1 MSAEIDKRL
10 LATGLVLILVAV
22 IALYTIP
29 EVIEYFSSLYAAPT
43 PVTYKYTTG
52 LRAKLTIINGTSGSA
67 LTSGV
72 SVNVYSSTENPFAY
86 KYTGSPLYTAVYDS
100 TEGAWVIG
108 GIDAGTYVLVIY
120 DSSGNMGP
128 VKETITITGT
138 DDEDREVWVEPSSF
152 TIYNIVSVTVVD
164 YDIANLTASL
174 GAVDNVHCTYDGTHE
189 GINGTDSGA
198 YGQGDYWRI
207 TYDISVSAGVTQ
219 TEKAKAPIR
228 IYFTDL
234 SDVFSF
240 DAVYVDGVKYTL
252 SDDDDA
258 TDDGYSGLFIELS
271 SDWLSSSSHTIQL
284 YLSQVSSEGK
294 DATGH
299 TLTMTIAWQFDCL
312 NSNFRTW
319 SDVTQSISCYDV

>member
-1 MSAEIDKRL
+1 MSEWIEKKL
-10 LATGLVLILVAV
+10 LGTGIVIILLLFLLFYGIPYLQQLYVAPV
-22 IALYTIP
+22 
-29 EVIEYFSSLYAAPT
+29 ER
-43 PVTYKYTTG
+43 PVTYVYTTS
-52 LRAKLTIINGTSGSA
+52 LRAKFTIINGTSGSA

-72 SVNVYSSTENPFAY
+72 SVGVYDYGEDPFAY
-86 KYTGSPLYTAVYDS
+86 KYTGSPLFTATYDS
-100 TEGAWVIG
+100 SEGAWVIG
-108 GIDAGTYVLVIY
+108 GIDAGTYVMVIY
-120 DSSGNMGP
+120 DTSGAMAP

-138 DDEDREVWVEPSSF
+138 NDTDREVWVDPASF
-152 TIYNIVSVTVVD
+152 TIYNIATVTVVD
-164 YDIANLTASL
+164 YDIANLTSSM
-174 GAVDNVHCTYDGTHE
+174 GAVDTVHCTYDGSNE

-207 TYDISVSAGVTQ
+207 TYDISVSPGVTQ
-219 TEKAKAPIR
+219 TEKVEAPIR

-234 SDVFSF
+234 STIFSF
-240 DAVYVDGVKYTL
+240 DMVLIDGTEYVL

-258 TDDGYSGLFIELS
+258 TDDGYSGLFVEIPS
-271 SDWLSSSSHTIQL
+271 TDWLSSSSHTIQL
-284 YLSQVSSEGK
+284 YLTQVSSEGK